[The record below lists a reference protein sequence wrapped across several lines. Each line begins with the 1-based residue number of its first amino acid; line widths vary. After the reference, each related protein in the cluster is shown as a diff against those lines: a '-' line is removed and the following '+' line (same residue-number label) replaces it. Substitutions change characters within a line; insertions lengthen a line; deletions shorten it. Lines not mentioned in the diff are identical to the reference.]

1 VTNQPEPEPTPGP
14 AQRALRA
21 HDIHQGLHLVDR
33 NVGLVGSELETTQLV
48 GMAAALASAIK
59 GQEVVTNA
67 VDLKTVAAEQL
78 DIDRWAFPGVIRL
91 LEEVDY
97 VRNVQKGGDAIV
109 SFYENVPES
118 FERLYESLGAAWTA
132 RGPGEI
138 EQSLI
143 ATVENLSFGPRRVED
158 LNIDPTARQTVLEL
172 GRDAEA
178 IQLVTVGQDTVAHS
192 PFFAFEHPESM
203 EKVLASQDVDSVRS
217 AFDELRRRQG
227 VAIDLSPNSHVLRAL
242 VSAGLVAAPA
252 LKDPSGKERSFAIAA
267 YGLRRSELLTVRKPV
282 LDKARA
288 IIGSVRMGEH
298 FGGVTNLKYPIAF
311 LRRLQDPWW
320 TSSSHSSIRRQY
332 AALYRMGI
340 IRFTGAREMS
350 GIQLI
355 DTPDNAEA
363 LALAIELLAFGEATS
378 TREAPIDASEGL
390 QASGTYRYPIQTVRA
405 SKSRRPLPD
414 GLMEAIYESAMSRTL
429 L

>member
-1 VTNQPEPEPTPGP
+1 MATNAAAGTPLEP

-21 HDIHQGLHLVDR
+21 HDIHQGLHVVDR

-59 GQEVVTNA
+59 GQEVVA
-67 VDLKTVAAEQL
+67 SAQDLKTVAAEQL
-78 DIDRWAFPGVIRL
+78 DIDRWAFPGAVRM

-97 VRNVQKGGDAIV
+97 VRNVQSSGDTIV

-118 FERLYESLGAAWTA
+118 FERLYESLGEAWTA
-132 RGPGEI
+132 RHPGEI
-138 EQSLI
+138 EQSLV
-143 ATVENLSFGPRRVED
+143 ATVQDLSFGPKRVEE
-158 LNIDPTARQTVLEL
+158 LAIDPSARGAVLEL

-178 IQLVTVGQDTVAHS
+178 IQLVTIGEETVAYS
-192 PFFAFEHPESM
+192 PFFAFEHPEAM
-203 EKVLASQDVDSVRS
+203 EDVLANQNVDAVRA
-217 AFDELRRRQG
+217 AFEELRRRQG
-227 VAIDLSPNSHVLRAL
+227 VAIDLSPNAAVLRAL
-242 VSAGLVAAPA
+242 VAAGLVAAPA
-252 LKDPSGKERSFAIAA
+252 LKDPQGKERTFAIAA
-267 YGLRRSELLTVRKPV
+267 YGLRRPELLGVRKPL

-288 IIGSVRMGEH
+288 IISSVRMGEH
-298 FGGVTNLKYPIAF
+298 FGGVTNLRYPIAF

-320 TSSSHSSIRRQY
+320 TSTPHSSARRQY

-340 IRFTGAREMS
+340 IKFVGSREMS

-355 DTPDNAEA
+355 DTPDNVEA

-378 TREAPIDASEGL
+378 TREAPIEANESP

-405 SKSRRPLPD
+405 AKARRPLSD